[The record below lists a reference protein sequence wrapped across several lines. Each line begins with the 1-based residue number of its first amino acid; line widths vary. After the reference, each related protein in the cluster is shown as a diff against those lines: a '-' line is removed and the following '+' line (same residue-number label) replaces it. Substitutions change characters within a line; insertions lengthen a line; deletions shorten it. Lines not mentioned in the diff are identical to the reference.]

1 MIPVLAQ
8 IVQRYLPG
16 HKIEELAKDEVVKA
30 REFSYSAQVYL
41 LMLGQLAHV
50 FSLNE
55 LVDLSSIFSGEL
67 RRIRGIESVKL
78 STFSH
83 ANRTRS
89 PSVCRRFFWLVYET
103 FTRRDPAFARPRHK
117 GVLAKFRMRGIY
129 AIDSTTIQ
137 LAYWCIKWAK
147 HRQRKAAVKVHMV
160 ANVANMLPKFA
171 VVGKAKEHD
180 SVREEEM
187 FSSLGP
193 GDVGVADRAYNNF
206 RVLYRQTVRGVFF
219 VVREKERTRHKVV
232 SRVARKALPES
243 IVADE
248 TIRLTGTDTRNSYP
262 VDLRRVTAMVEVKG
276 EMREMAFYTNNFEW
290 SAVTVAAIYKARWAV
305 ELLFKELKQTLQ
317 LQDFFGENQNAV
329 EWQIWAAM
337 LTHLVLRYIK
347 WKHKV
352 ACSYTRFAAIIK
364 NSVWLKRSL
373 EAVIAFYCIAPSQ
386 NGPPQDEE
394 MPYLPGFERLFVG

>member
-8 IVQRYLPG
+8 IVQRYLLG
-16 HKIEELAKDEVVKA
+16 RKIEELAKDEVVKA

-78 STFSH
+78 STFSL

-89 PSVCRRFFWLVYET
+89 PSVGRRFFWFVYET

-160 ANVANMLPKFA
+160 ANVAHMLPMFA

-187 FSSLGP
+187 FSSLGL

-232 SRVARKALPES
+232 SRVAKKALPES

-248 TIRLTGTDTRNSYP
+248 TIRLTGTDTQNSYP
-262 VDLRRVTAMVEVKG
+262 VDLRRVTAMVDCAASPAG
-276 EMREMAFYTNNFEW
+276 
-290 SAVTVAAIYKARWAV
+290 AVNMLDLSRPSWPKRRTVAAPSPARR
-305 ELLFKELKQTLQ
+305 T
-317 LQDFFGENQNAV
+317 
-329 EWQIWAAM
+329 AAPSPESASSVPQVPRM
-337 LTHLVLRYIK
+337 SSSRNVGGTT
-347 WKHKV
+347 
-352 ACSYTRFAAIIK
+352 SSGPRFRTA
-364 NSVWLKRSL
+364 SSRSL
-373 EAVIAFYCIAPSQ
+373 PPSPRIAPLTAPST
-386 NGPPQDEE
+386 PP
-394 MPYLPGFERLFVG
+394 MPRAFASRSTLAF

>member
-1 MIPVLAQ
+1 
-8 IVQRYLPG
+8 
-16 HKIEELAKDEVVKA
+16 
-30 REFSYSAQVYL
+30 L

-89 PSVCRRFFWLVYET
+89 PSVGRRFFWFVYET

-147 HRQRKAAVKVHMV
+147 HRQCKAAVKVHMV
-160 ANVANMLPKFA
+160 ANVANMLPMFA

-232 SRVARKALPES
+232 SRVAKKALPDS
-243 IVADE
+243 IIADDA
-248 TIRLTGTDTRNSYP
+248 TGTPTSLHTTSPTTNFASSKIATCPATTSCPYSSQSSSSLPSSSARHKRFRTNSMSP
-262 VDLRRVTAMVEVKG
+262 FTIIILSSESPCRV
-276 EMREMAFYTNNFEW
+276 
-290 SAVTVAAIYKARWAV
+290 
-305 ELLFKELKQTLQ
+305 
-317 LQDFFGENQNAV
+317 
-329 EWQIWAAM
+329 
-337 LTHLVLRYIK
+337 RY
-347 WKHKV
+347 
-352 ACSYTRFAAIIK
+352 
-364 NSVWLKRSL
+364 
-373 EAVIAFYCIAPSQ
+373 
-386 NGPPQDEE
+386 
-394 MPYLPGFERLFVG
+394 

>member
-89 PSVCRRFFWLVYET
+89 PSVGRRFFWFVYET

-160 ANVANMLPKFA
+160 ANVAHMLPMFA

-193 GDVGVADRAYNNF
+193 GETLA
-206 RVLYRQTVRGVFF
+206 LQTVPTTTSVCCTGRPCAASSSWFARRSG
-219 VVREKERTRHKVV
+219 RATR
-232 SRVARKALPES
+232 SSPAWP
-243 IVADE
+243 
-248 TIRLTGTDTRNSYP
+248 
-262 VDLRRVTAMVEVKG
+262 RR
-276 EMREMAFYTNNFEW
+276 
-290 SAVTVAAIYKARWAV
+290 
-305 ELLFKELKQTLQ
+305 
-317 LQDFFGENQNAV
+317 
-329 EWQIWAAM
+329 
-337 LTHLVLRYIK
+337 H
-347 WKHKV
+347 
-352 ACSYTRFAAIIK
+352 C
-364 NSVWLKRSL
+364 RS
-373 EAVIAFYCIAPSQ
+373 P
-386 NGPPQDEE
+386 
-394 MPYLPGFERLFVG
+394 